1 MKCPYC
7 TNPDTKVVD
16 SRLTDSNDS
25 VRRRRECE
33 KCGKRFTT
41 YERIDIK
48 PIAIIKKDNTREPF
62 DRNKLMSGLIRA
74 CIKRNISA
82 ETLDLLV
89 DDIENEIHN
98 LPGSEISSKDLGNL
112 VLKRLRDLDKVA
124 YIRFASVYKQFNSV
138 RQFTNELT
146 KLKKKKYQDLYREI
160 TSILK

>member
-1 MKCPYC
+1 VKCPYC
-7 TNPDTKVVD
+7 TNPDTRVID

-33 KCGKRFTT
+33 KCMKRFTT

-48 PIAIIKKDNTREPF
+48 PIAIIKKDSTREPF

-98 LPGSEISSKDLGNL
+98 LPGSEIHSKDLGNL

-146 KLKKKKYQDLYREI
+146 KLKKKK
-160 TSILK
+160 

>member
-7 TNPDTKVVD
+7 TNPDTRVID

-33 KCGKRFTT
+33 KCMKRFTT
-41 YERIDIK
+41 YERTDIK
-48 PIAIIKKDNTREPF
+48 PIAIIKKDSTREPF

-98 LPGSEISSKDLGNL
+98 LPGSEIHSKDLGNL

-146 KLKKKKYQDLYREI
+146 KLKKKK
-160 TSILK
+160 

>member
-7 TNPDTKVVD
+7 ANADTKVVD

-33 KCGKRFTT
+33 KCSKRFTT
-41 YERIDIK
+41 YERIEIK

-74 CIKRNISA
+74 CIKRDISA
-82 ETLDLLV
+82 GTLDLLV

-98 LPGSEISSKDLGNL
+98 LPGSEIHSKDLGNL
-112 VLKRLRDLDKVA
+112 VLNRLRDLDKVA

-146 KLKKKKYQDLYREI
+146 KLKKKK
-160 TSILK
+160 